1 MRFTDKIKYNIKRG
15 LPILAIA
22 GAGLMSSCDK
32 DDEPEMPIHD
42 VEIPF
47 DLYTADNVL
56 AFPIL
61 QKYVSDPSVRTI
73 YLTAEVERE
82 WENFTPANI
91 QDCRT
96 RFLQPRIEL
105 SKKIRGKGDFLF
117 PVGIASQVP
126 NDSLW
131 IVQQG
136 WTINKRFQNQK

>member
-1 MRFTDKIKYNIKRG
+1 MRFTDKVKYNIKRG

-47 DLYTADNVL
+47 DRYTADEVL

-61 QKYVSDPSVRTI
+61 QKYVNDPSVRTI
-73 YLTAEVERE
+73 YLTAEVKGE
-82 WENFTPANI
+82 WQNYTSANI
-91 QDCRT
+91 HDSRK
-96 RFLQPRIEL
+96 RFYQPRIEL
-105 SKKIRGKGDFLF
+105 SPKIRGKGDFIL

-126 NDSLW
+126 DDSLW
-131 IVQQG
+131 YVQQG